1 MTKKPLALLIF
12 VALLTAPAWAVPRE
26 IIALQQQVALL
37 MAEMQDLQ
45 KSVTA
50 NAAVLKTLVGQNA
63 DAISAVQTALKSVQ
77 QSVSAQAANNG
88 QNQTQIGQEFQNLS
102 DAIGELQARV
112 NKMNEIVAQIQQAQ
126 QTLPAPTGQTPA
138 APGAAAPNSATPGQ
152 AQPAASGT
160 PSNAPPVLPAAQLY
174 QNALTDYVNGSY
186 PLAEG
191 EFRQFVHAYPS
202 DDHTAEA
209 NYYLGDILM
218 KEQKYG
224 DAIKSFDAVL
234 NQFPD
239 GKIAP
244 GAQLKKGFAL
254 IALKERA
261 AGIRELRSLISHY
274 PRTHEARQA
283 HDELSALGVS
293 TRVE

>member
-1 MTKKPLALLIF
+1 MTKKPLALLIL
-12 VALLTAPAWAVPRE
+12 VALLTAPAWAVPKE

-77 QSVSAQAANNG
+77 QSISAQAANNG

-126 QTLPAPTGQTPA
+126 QTLPAPSGQTQA
-138 APGAAAPNSATPGQ
+138 APGAAAPSAAPGQ

-160 PSNAPPVLPAAQLY
+160 PSNVPPVLPAAQLY

-274 PRTHEARQA
+274 PRTQEARQA

>member
-1 MTKKPLALLIF
+1 MTKKPLALLIL
-12 VALLTAPAWAVPRE
+12 VALLTAPAWAVPKE

-77 QSVSAQAANNG
+77 QSISAQAANSG

-126 QTLPAPTGQTPA
+126 QTLPAPSGQTQA
-138 APGAAAPNSATPGQ
+138 APGAAAPSAAPGQ

-160 PSNAPPVLPAAQLY
+160 PSNVPPVLPAAQLY

-274 PRTHEARQA
+274 PRTQEARQA

>member
-1 MTKKPLALLIF
+1 MTKKPLALLIL
-12 VALLTAPAWAVPRE
+12 VALLTAPAWAVPKE

-126 QTLPAPTGQTPA
+126 QTLPAPSGQTQA
-138 APGAAAPNSATPGQ
+138 APGAAAPSAAPGQ

-160 PSNAPPVLPAAQLY
+160 PSNVPPVLPAAQLY

-274 PRTHEARQA
+274 PRTQEARQA

>member
-1 MTKKPLALLIF
+1 MTKKPLALLIL
-12 VALLTAPAWAVPRE
+12 VALLTAPAWAVPKE

-77 QSVSAQAANNG
+77 QSISAQAANNG

-126 QTLPAPTGQTPA
+126 QTLPAPSGQTQA
-138 APGAAAPNSATPGQ
+138 APGTAAPNAAPGQ

-160 PSNAPPVLPAAQLY
+160 PSNVPPVLPAAQLY

-274 PRTHEARQA
+274 PRTQEARQA